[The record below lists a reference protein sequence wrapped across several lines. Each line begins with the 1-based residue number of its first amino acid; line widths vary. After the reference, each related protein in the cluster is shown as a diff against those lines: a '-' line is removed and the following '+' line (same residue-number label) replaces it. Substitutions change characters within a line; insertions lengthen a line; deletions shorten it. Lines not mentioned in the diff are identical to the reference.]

1 MIAARSS
8 FSLAKT
14 PVLRIVSSRWYSS
27 SQICLA
33 EEATDAKGS
42 KKKKGGAEGGVNPN
56 LPPGIQDRK
65 AQTAM
70 LFHYFNSVREVM
82 K

>member
-1 MIAARSS
+1 MIVGHLS
-8 FSLAKT
+8 FSLTKA
-14 PVLRIVSSRWYSS
+14 PVLRIVCSRWYSA
-27 SQICLA
+27 SQIWLA
-33 EEATDAKGS
+33 EEGADTKGA